1 MTPMQEFAY
10 SSGTLTCDTIPLGDI
25 AQRFG
30 TPTYVYSASGI
41 RRRCRDLV
49 RSFGN
54 GAHLVC
60 YAVKANANR
69 EILRLVAH
77 EGLGADVGS
86 RGELALALQ
95 AGFAPQA
102 ITFSG
107 VGKRDDEITS
117 GLEAGIRAFN
127 VESAEEIDVLNDIA
141 QRMGL
146 RAKILLRVNLD
157 MDAGTHRYISTSLRQ
172 NKFGVPWQRA
182 FAILDRA
189 QRLPAIE
196 VRGIHSH
203 LGSQITS
210 TEVFLRA
217 AHRMV
222 ELTLEMRHQGL
233 AMPDLDFG
241 GGFGVQYRGVLR
253 HEALPEEEPE
263 VTGLSAAAM
272 LDAVLPVLETSGC
285 ALAIQPGRSIVA
297 QAGALLVRVLY
308 RKVTEEKIFIV
319 VDGGMNDLLR
329 PSLYGAHHQ
338 IVPVVPALA
347 PHETVDVV
355 GPVCESGDFFAQDRL
370 MPRLVRGDLAAVMC
384 TGAYGFVLSSNYNAR
399 LRTAEVMVDDGSLRL
414 IRERERLEDL

>member
-10 SSGTLTCDTIPLGDI
+10 VANALTCDTVPLMEV
-25 AQRFG
+25 AERFG

-41 RRRCRDLV
+41 RKRCREV
-49 RSFGN
+49 VGAFGK

-69 EILRLVAH
+69 EILRLIAR
-77 EGLGADVGS
+77 EGLGEDVGS
-86 RGELALALQ
+86 RGELALALE
-95 AGFAPQA
+95 AGFPPHT

-107 VGKRDDEITS
+107 VGKRDDEIAG
-117 GLEAGIRAFN
+117 GLEAGVRAFN

-141 QRMGL
+141 GRMGR
-146 RAKILLRVNLD
+146 RARILLRVNLD
-157 MDAGTHRYISTSLRQ
+157 MDAGTHKYISTSLRQ

-189 QRLPAIE
+189 QKLPSID

-222 ELTLEMRHQGL
+222 ELTQELRRQGL

-241 GGFGVQYRGVLR
+241 GGFGIQYRGVLR
-253 HEALPEEEPE
+253 HPALPEEEPE
-263 VTGLSAAAM
+263 VGGLSTVAM
-272 LDAVLPVLETSGC
+272 LDAVLPVLERAGC
-285 ALAIQPGRSIVA
+285 SLAIQPGRSIVA

-338 IVPVVPALA
+338 IVPVALA
-347 PHETVDVV
+347 SRLHETVDVV

-370 MPRLVRGDLAAVMC
+370 LPRVGRGDFLAIMC
-384 TGAYGFVLSSNYNAR
+384 AGAYGFVLSSNYNAR
-399 LRTAEVMVDDGSLRL
+399 PRVAEALVEEGSLRL
-414 IRERERLEDL
+414 IRERQRLEDL